1 VTRHGQDNSSLTI
14 HHSSKCAAWICAALL
29 LTTALSLPLSPPP
42 HAGERAAVA
51 DAVLPSLAPLVK
63 RVAPAVV
70 AVTSSRRPP
79 GWFAID
85 PGAGFPDAPLPQDL
99 QVAGAGVIVNAD
111 LGLILT
117 SNHVVDNAEAI
128 SVALADGRHFDAT
141 MLAHSDHD
149 DLAVLKITPSHL
161 TAVGLG
167 DAKAVEVGDFVLA
180 LGNPLGGGQ
189 TTTFGIVSALHRS
202 CPGIENNDLV
212 VTDALI
218 ERGNSGGPL
227 LNLRGELIGI
237 MVARAGDSDGAGYGF
252 AIPADA
258 IRQLL
263 ATVPAEHLSA
273 VR

>member
-1 VTRHGQDNSSLTI
+1 MSTVLVLPASRPLH
-14 HHSSKCAAWICAALL
+14 AAEGAA
-29 LTTALSLPLSPPP
+29 AF
-42 HAGERAAVA
+42 AEAA
-51 DAVLPSLAPLVK
+51 LPSLAPLVK

-85 PGAGFPDAPLPQDL
+85 PGAGFPDAPLPQEL
-99 QVAGAGVIVNAD
+99 QVAGAGVIVNAR
-111 LGLILT
+111 LGLIMT
-117 SNHVVDNAEAI
+117 SNHVVENAEAI

-141 MLAHSDHD
+141 MVAHSDHD
-149 DLAVLKITPSHL
+149 DLAVLRITPSDL

-167 DAKAVEVGDFVLA
+167 DAKGVEVGDFVLA

-202 CPGIENNDLV
+202 CPGIDNSDLV

-227 LNLRGELIGI
+227 LNLRGELVGI
-237 MVARAGDSDGAGYGF
+237 MVARAGDSDGAGFGF
-252 AIPADA
+252 AIPLGT
-258 IRQLL
+258 IRELL
-263 ATVPAEHLSA
+263 ATIAIERLSA
-273 VR
+273 VH

>member
-1 VTRHGQDNSSLTI
+1 
-14 HHSSKCAAWICAALL
+14 LL
-29 LTTALSLPLSPPP
+29 LTASLGLPLRAPL
-42 HAGERAAVA
+42 HAGEQAAVA
-51 DAVLPSLAPLVK
+51 EAALPSLAPLVK
-63 RVAPAVV
+63 RAAPAVV

-85 PGAGFPDAPLPQDL
+85 PGGGFPDAPLPQEL

-111 LGLILT
+111 LGLVLT

-128 SVALADGRHFDAT
+128 SVGLADGRHFDAT
-141 MLAHSDHD
+141 SLAHSEHD
-149 DLAVLKITPSHL
+149 DLALLRIPPSNL

-202 CPGIENNDLV
+202 CPGIENSDLV

-227 LNLRGELIGI
+227 LNLRGELVGI

-252 AIPADA
+252 AIPLDA
-258 IRQLL
+258 IRELL
-263 ATVPAEHLSA
+263 ATVPTERMSA